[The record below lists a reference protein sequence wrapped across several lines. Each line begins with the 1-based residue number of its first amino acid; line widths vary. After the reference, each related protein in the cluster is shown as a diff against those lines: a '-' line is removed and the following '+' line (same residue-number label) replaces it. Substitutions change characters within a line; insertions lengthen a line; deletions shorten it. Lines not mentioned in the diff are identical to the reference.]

1 MSKGS
6 ELQRVGRHIFG
17 RNNLIG
23 TDFEDVSAWKI
34 DRKFVQTSSGGILIQ
49 FAISHHALEKIA
61 TEELDKALAAL
72 LEEGR
77 YVNESTT
84 SNRSV
89 EEYMADQTK
98 FWEDRQND
106 EAFAKA
112 DNKERER
119 QAMKVV
125 GKAYKMLTSKQFGFS
140 GNKAAEVIL
149 EYSLLEKHGF
159 TLDEARSLVASYLET
174 EQRKLAELREFNRRQ
189 NEGGGN
195 LV

>member
-34 DRKFVQTSSGGILIQ
+34 DRKFLQTSSGGILIQ

-61 TEELDKALAAL
+61 TEELDKALATL

-189 NEGGGN
+189 NEGGGS
-195 LV
+195 LP